1 VVKRV
6 VKHVIKRVVKHVVKR
21 VVKHVV
27 KRVVKHVVKRVV
39 KNRGKVD
46 QQLQVVATVTKM
58 FPLDPWLPFQKIL
71 SPFLGSVA
79 TPSKWVQGAT
89 WRW

>member
-1 VVKRV
+1 MDRKECDKACGKERS
-6 VKHVIKRVVKHVVKR
+6 KACDKESSKACGKESS
-21 VVKHVV
+21 KAC
-27 KRVVKHVVKRVV
+27 
-39 KNRGKVD
+39 GKVD

>member
-1 VVKRV
+1 MDRKECDKACGKERS
-6 VKHVIKRVVKHVVKR
+6 KACDKECDKACGKESS
-21 VVKHVV
+21 KAC
-27 KRVVKHVVKRVV
+27 
-39 KNRGKVD
+39 GKVD

-71 SPFLGSVA
+71 SPFLGSGA